1 MSGSTWTPAPRPGLV
16 PLHPLGFGTIL
27 GKSFGALRQNPRV
40 LFGFAVVVQI
50 AVVLVTALIMGA
62 VTFAAFSRLFTV
74 RPGSEEFATLM
85 IGSAGIV
92 AVVGLVV
99 SLASVAFTVLV
110 QGVVAADVAEA
121 VLGERATLRTLWARV
136 RPVAW
141 RLIDYAALV
150 MVAVFVLLLAI
161 GLVAVGGIGAL
172 GGFQRPAMVIGAV
185 VALLGFLGVVPL
197 LLWLGTKLQLVPSVL
212 VLEHETVRGA
222 MVRSWRLTRGR
233 FWVAFG
239 VMVLIGVI
247 MGLAAQVVSTPL
259 AMLASIIGPVLAPT
273 GENPASVVVATVV
286 TTLIAQILTIVIG
299 AVSTVVQSTGS
310 ALVYL
315 DCRMR
320 HEGLDQDLL
329 AAVERRQAGLD
340 HGADPF
346 AVDPARAVTREY
358 RPLARTA
365 WDAPPAPP
373 SPYPGPAVHVPA
385 GQPQPYGQQVP
396 PAYGQQAAPAY
407 GQHTPAAPPPPP
419 PAAPPA
425 ASPPAASPSA
435 GEGQDARPDQQW
447 AAPGSGPGSA

>member
-1 MSGSTWTPAPRPGLV
+1 MSGSTWTPAPRPGLI

-27 GKSFGALRQNPRV
+27 GKSFAALRQNPRV

-50 AVVLVTALIMGA
+50 AVVLLTALIMGA
-62 VTFAAFSRLFTV
+62 VTVAAFSRVLTL
-74 RPGSEEFATLM
+74 RPGSEEYTTLM

-99 SLASVAFTVLV
+99 GLGSVAFTALV

-121 VLGERATLRTLWARV
+121 VLGEKATLRTLWARV

-141 RLIDYAALV
+141 RLIGYAALV
-150 MVAVFVLLLAI
+150 MGAVFVLLLVI

-172 GGFQRPAMVIGAV
+172 GGFQRPAMIIGAV
-185 VALLGFLGVVPL
+185 VAFLAFLGVIPL

-239 VMVLIGVI
+239 VMVLISVI
-247 MGLAAQVVSTPL
+247 MSVAAQVVSTPL
-259 AMLASIIGPVLAPT
+259 TMLASILVPVVAPT
-273 GENPASVVVATVV
+273 GENPASAVIATLL
-286 TTLIAQILTIVIG
+286 TTLLAQTLTIVIG

-329 AAVERRQAGLD
+329 AAVERRHAGLG

-358 RPLARTA
+358 RPLARTV

-373 SPYPGPAVHVPA
+373 YPSPATGHPATPVFPPAHGQPATGGYGTYAPAVP
-385 GQPQPYGQQVP
+385 
-396 PAYGQQAAPAY
+396 
-407 GQHTPAAPPPPP
+407 PAAPPPAPA
-419 PAAPPA
+419 AAPPVGDDL
-425 ASPPAASPSA
+425 
-435 GEGQDARPDQQW
+435 GEHPDRRW
-447 AAPGSGPGSA
+447 TAPGSGPGSA